1 MKSMIRYTVALFV
14 CIVLGAGAA
23 CSVLADAIP
32 GVFQCAG
39 EGSPASADILI
50 REEGSRIVLARKN
63 KKKKKK
69 KGSDS
74 GSWNNGEA
82 GGQDG
87 SQNNGAAGGQDGSWN
102 NGTNSSGQ
110 NYNDSTGNGSG
121 FDEKGT
127 VETGEQEVTE
137 DGTYTSKEEVAL
149 YIHLYGHL
157 PDNYIS
163 KYDAQDLGWD
173 SREGNLDEV
182 APGMSIG
189 GDRFGNYEGR
199 LPEKDGRKYRECDI
213 DYEGGYRNAKRI
225 IYSNDGLIYYT
236 EDHYHTFE
244 QLY

>member
-1 MKSMIRYTVALFV
+1 MIWLA
-14 CIVLGAGAA
+14 CAILGG
-23 CSVLADAIP
+23 SVTCTALADAIP
-32 GVFQCAG
+32 VWFLCAG
-39 EGSPASADILI
+39 ESGAVTGDVLT
-50 REEGSRIVLARKN
+50 RQEGGRIVLARKN

-69 KGSDS
+69 KSNGS
-74 GSWNNGEA
+74 E
-82 GGQDG
+82 
-87 SQNNGAAGGQDGSWN
+87 SQNNGTIVGQNSSRSNGTAGSQDGSWYN
-102 NGTNSSGQ
+102 STNSRGQ
-110 NYNDSTGNGSG
+110 DDYTGDGSG
-121 FDEKGT
+121 SDEEDT
-127 VETGEQEVTE
+127 AETGKHEVTE

-189 GDRFGNYEGR
+189 GDRFGNYEGQ

-236 EDHYHTFE
+236 EDHYQTFE